1 MKVNRMT
8 QPIQLRILRSG
19 ICSVAKVNSVIETK
33 RFMKRLCVLVVM
45 AAIMSGC
52 NTREWHTY
60 KPLNV
65 KQPTS
70 EPAQEDHI
78 DRIENETQAAKASHA
93 PKDIPI
99 VQAIH
104 HQGIKSQSAAK
115 DLALPKKDLMLNADG
130 LPLPRFIDMALGEL
144 LEMNYEIAPELAN
157 RQDAVTLHVS
167 KPVPAQR
174 LFEMV
179 QSTLDLY
186 KVSLIFNE
194 AGGVRVVP
202 SMSLRSAIPVLDTQ
216 KEITANKLR
225 LGRIIEFMPLNYI
238 SGEEAANFA
247 RLFSNTE
254 NGDEIRYVPSVNA
267 LMMIGSADSLPRMRE
282 AIATIDRPS
291 LQSKSIRIIR
301 PVFWSAK
308 SLLPI
313 VNNMLAA
320 QSIPVVRGVGQPGAG
335 VAMFTIDEL
344 NALVVVSPQK
354 TWQTAVQAIINELD
368 VAEAAGRGSQVYI
381 YNLRN
386 TRAQEIG
393 RVIGQALGQGVGQS
407 SNSVADAQQA
417 TVTAPVD
424 GLKGLSVIVDEK
436 SNALIFIGDANV
448 YQGILPL
455 LKSLDRLPRQVM
467 LEVTIAEVSLN
478 DTSAL
483 GIIWGATNVE
493 LGSTSMIIGTG
504 ASRSTGSD
512 EDNSSAGGLALPS
525 GGLGIVANN
534 RNITAQLAAL
544 AGENRARILSTP
556 RILVMDG
563 ESASLVIGDQ
573 ISVIKSEITNS
584 ESNNNLVR
592 GFDFVETGVI
602 LDISPTIN
610 EGGMVQ
616 MELTQEVSTA
626 GEAAAGGNPNINKR
640 KIQTKMV
647 ARNGQTIAIGGMI
660 SHSLTTQKSKVPILG
675 DLPILGALFSSR
687 SGSDR
692 TTELIL
698 LVTPYVLSDADDAKK
713 ISDAMREQ
721 LDWYEDLM
729 PSVDSSP
736 VNNENEQE
744 N

>member
-1 MKVNRMT
+1 
-8 QPIQLRILRSG
+8 
-19 ICSVAKVNSVIETK
+19 
-33 RFMKRLCVLVVM
+33 
-45 AAIMSGC
+45 
-52 NTREWHTY
+52 
-60 KPLNV
+60 
-65 KQPTS
+65 
-70 EPAQEDHI
+70 
-78 DRIENETQAAKASHA
+78 
-93 PKDIPI
+93 

-104 HQGIKSQSAAK
+104 HPRTSIQSAG
-115 DLALPKKDLMLNADG
+115 LNIELPEKELMLNADG

-144 LEMNYEIAPELAN
+144 LELNYEIAPELAS
-157 RQDAVTLHVS
+157 RQDPITLHVS

-179 QSTLDLY
+179 RSTLDLY
-186 KVSLIFNE
+186 KVSLVFND

-202 SMSLRSAIPVLDTQ
+202 SMTLRSAIPVFDTQ

-225 LGRIIEFMPLNYI
+225 LGRLIEFMPLNYI
-238 SGEEAANFA
+238 SGEEAASFA
-247 RLFSNTE
+247 RLFSSTE

-301 PVFWSAK
+301 PVFWSAN
-308 SLLPI
+308 SLMPI
-313 VNNMLAA
+313 VTKMLAA
-320 QSIPVVRGVGQPGAG
+320 QSIPINTGVGQSGTG
-335 VAMFTIDEL
+335 LVMFTIEEL

-354 TWQTAVQAIINELD
+354 SWQTAVQSIINELD

-381 YNLRN
+381 YHLRN
-386 TRAQEIG
+386 TRAQEVG
-393 RVIGQALGQGVGQS
+393 RVIAQALGQGVGQS
-407 SNSVADAQQA
+407 SNAADAQQA
-417 TVTAPVD
+417 SVSAPVD

-436 SNALIFIGDANV
+436 SNALVFIGDANV

-493 LGSTSMIIGTG
+493 LGSTSMTIGTG
-504 ASRSTGSD
+504 ASRVTGNDDESTST
-512 EDNSSAGGLALPS
+512 GGLALPS

-556 RILVMDG
+556 RLLVMDG

-592 GFDFVETGVI
+592 GFEFVETGVI

-616 MELTQEVSTA
+616 MELSQEVSTA

-660 SHSLTTQKSKVPILG
+660 SHSLTSQKSKVPILG

-698 LVTPYVLSDADDAKK
+698 LVTPYVLSDADDARK
-713 ISDAMREQ
+713 ISDAMGEQ
-721 LDWYEDLM
+721 LDWYEDLLRTADKN
-729 PSVDSSP
+729 SADDELDSS
-736 VNNENEQE
+736 N
-744 N
+744 